1 MKKKQLIMV
10 AILAIY
16 SKLDYI
22 ETTVTGDTW
31 TKLTNRI
38 TRKYQYNP
46 RKLVVNPRNE
56 IISYDLVASPAV
68 ELWFMT

>member
-22 ETTVTGDTW
+22 VTTVTGDTW
-31 TKLTNRI
+31 TKLTYRI
-38 TRKYQYNP
+38 TRK
-46 RKLVVNPRNE
+46 
-56 IISYDLVASPAV
+56 
-68 ELWFMT
+68 

>member
-1 MKKKQLIMV
+1 MV

-31 TKLTNRI
+31 TKLTYRI
-38 TRKYQYNP
+38 TRK
-46 RKLVVNPRNE
+46 
-56 IISYDLVASPAV
+56 
-68 ELWFMT
+68 